1 MKNNTKF
8 IKFVKEECEKH
19 EVKCNLVPTKHIDYS
34 GDIKC
39 GGWFDGYEKE
49 LAVAM
54 KHKDSMSLLVHEYS
68 HMTQWI
74 DDIDVWK
81 KCMDEESH
89 DKVDKWISGEYV
101 DNINYYIDNCR
112 DLELDNEKRAVK
124 LIRKFNLE
132 IDIDIYIK
140 KANAYVQ
147 FYNYIKLSRKW
158 SVPKNSPYNNDRIMN
173 NCPNKFTMDYSKI
186 SRKLEKIFREENIG
200 FPKNKKIK

>member
-19 EVKCNLVPTKHIDYS
+19 GVECKLMLAKYVDYS

-39 GGWFDGYEKE
+39 GGWFDGNIKE

-68 HMTQWI
+68 HMTQWLDGI
-74 DDIDVWK
+74 DIWN
-81 KCMDEESH
+81 KCMDEEAN
-89 DKVDKWISGEYV
+89 DKVDRWISGEYI
-101 DNINYYIDNCR
+101 DNVNYYIDNCR

-124 LIRKFNLE
+124 LIKKFNLE
-132 IDIDIYIK
+132 IDVDTYIK

-158 SVPKNSPYNNDRIMN
+158 SMPKNSPYSNERIMN
-173 NCPNKFTMDYSKI
+173 ICPSKFNMDYTKI
-186 SRKLEKIFREENIG
+186 SSKLEKAFREENIG
-200 FPKNKKIK
+200 FPKTKK